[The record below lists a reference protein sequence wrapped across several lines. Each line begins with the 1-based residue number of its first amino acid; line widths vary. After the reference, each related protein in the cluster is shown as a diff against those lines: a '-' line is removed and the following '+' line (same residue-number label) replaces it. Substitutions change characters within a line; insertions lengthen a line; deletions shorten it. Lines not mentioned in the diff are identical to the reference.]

1 MPKVLSE
8 LFGGKVGHGEIDGCA
23 EISEV
28 AF

>member
-8 LFGGKVGHGEIDGCA
+8 LFGGKVCHREVDGSA

-28 AF
+28 AI